1 MISSASSS
9 EHASEHDTERLG
21 GLSPS
26 SSSLQPSNESTCSC
40 LNNLVSC
47 ILTSCIQTCKCIK
60 KCVQKCVQK
69 CVSSLLPSNPTPNLS
84 TPSGHL
90 KFKTLYPLPSSKYP
104 SQLSPLECERMRS
117 LYSTFQPTSNN
128 NSSLTLNPEGENNP
142 PLKTMNPNPLL

>member
-1 MISSASSS
+1 MISSSSS
-9 EHASEHDTERLG
+9 EHASEHDTEHDTERLG

-40 LNNLVSC
+40 LNNL
-47 ILTSCIQTCKCIK
+47 TSCIQTCKCIQ
-60 KCVQKCVQK
+60 KCVQKCIQK

-117 LYSTFQPTSNN
+117 LYSTFQPTSNY

-142 PLKTMNPNPLL
+142 PVKTTDPNPLL